1 MCDLFV
7 WLVSLFNKKEA
18 TPAST
23 PVAALVSIPVASPV
37 APTAAVIEG
46 TVV

>member
-1 MCDLFV
+1 LFV
-7 WLVSLFNKKEA
+7 WLVSLFNKNEA

-23 PVAALVSIPVASPV
+23 PVAAPV
-37 APTAAVIEG
+37 APTAAATEGGESRRDEPTEG